1 MMRFCPAFH
10 TVQLMKQVRIGFIVT
25 FSNQEKI
32 AILVFGAKEPTNHH
46 HHHHHH
52 HHYYKYDTSRHVL
65 LHNTDISDIY
75 SKDNA
80 APAP

>member
-32 AILVFGAKEPTNHH
+32 AIGFLEQRNPLIIIIIFTNTTLPL
-46 HHHHHH
+46 
-52 HHYYKYDTSRHVL
+52 TSRHVL
-65 LHNTDISDIY
+65 LHKTDISDIY
-75 SKDNA
+75 SKLR
-80 APAP
+80 

>member
-32 AILVFGAKEPTNHH
+32 AIGFLEQKNPPIIIIIIIIIITN
-46 HHHHHH
+46 
-52 HHYYKYDTSRHVL
+52 TTL
-65 LHNTDISDIY
+65 PISL
-75 SKDNA
+75 SSCT
-80 APAP
+80 PS